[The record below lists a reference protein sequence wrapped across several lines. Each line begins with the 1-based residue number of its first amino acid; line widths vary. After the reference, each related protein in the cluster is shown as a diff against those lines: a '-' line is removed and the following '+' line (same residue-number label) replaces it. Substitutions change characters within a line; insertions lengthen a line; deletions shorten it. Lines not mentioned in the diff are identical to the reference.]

1 MSNAYP
7 ESEHSGAVDQ
17 MGEAI
22 DAAGWVE
29 RRQNLQIDEALD
41 SLRNSEQCY
50 RSVVEHLGEGMFV
63 AQNNIIVFSNRQA
76 SEIMRIPN
84 EELLRSDP
92 VQWIH
97 ADDQA
102 MVMDLRLKLRDKKQ
116 TLDQYEARHIG
127 RDGVVRW
134 LNIRPKSVAWSGG
147 MATLTF
153 FSEVTDRKAIL
164 EALQRSEER
173 YRAVI
178 EHSREGMFVVQHGKF
193 VFANARA
200 AELVRMEH
208 ADVLRDGYLHRIH
221 PDDQIMLN
229 DRRKRRTAGED
240 VPSRYEVRLLLP
252 DQEIRWLDIGVTVV
266 PWEGAPAF
274 LTFFSD
280 ITERKLAD
288 EELQR
293 TYSEREAILE
303 SALVGIVLSV
313 DRRHQWVN
321 AKFAEMVGLPREALI
336 GEESLQIYPDRTTWE
351 HHSEEQR
358 SALIASGTYSQE
370 CQLKRSNGDLFW
382 VQMAGQCVR
391 KNTPDSG
398 IIWTFLDITQRRQ
411 AEQDTRAALEQQ
423 RELNELR
430 SRFVAMT
437 SHEFRTPLATILS
450 STELLKYY
458 GDRLP
463 KAESLGILKSIEDSV
478 SRMAAMVDRVLL
490 LGKADARMLEFRPVR
505 LDVIATC
512 RSLVAQAL
520 AQHPHA
526 ACELVTQFDTQ
537 TLTGLFDEKLLRHIF
552 ENLLSNAIKYSPQG
566 GQIIFRVGTV
576 GGQVE
581 FEVADRGIGIPQD
594 ELAHLFSSFHRAS
607 NVGTIQGTGLG
618 LAIVK
623 NSVDLHGGVIRVNS
637 TLGEGTTFTV
647 RI

>member
-1 MSNAYP
+1 MSNP
-7 ESEHSGAVDQ
+7 NQESHHHGVVDQ

-22 DAAGWVE
+22 DGAGRVE
-29 RRQNLQIDEALD
+29 RRKNLHIDEALD

-63 AQNNIIVFSNRQA
+63 AQNNVVVFSNRQA
-76 SEIMRIPN
+76 SEIMRIPSD
-84 EELLRSDP
+84 ELLRSDP

-97 ADDQA
+97 ADDRA
-102 MVMDLRLKLRDKKQ
+102 MVLELRVKLREKKE
-116 TLDQYEARHIG
+116 TLDHYEARHIG

-134 LNIRPKSVAWSGG
+134 LNIRPKSVAWAGG

-153 FSEVTDRKAIL
+153 FSEITERKAML

-178 EHSREGMFVVQHGKF
+178 EHSREGMFVVQNGKF

-200 AELVRMEH
+200 AELVRMAH

-221 PDDQIMLN
+221 PEDQIMLN
-229 DRRKRRTAGED
+229 DRRKRRVAGEQ
-240 VPSRYEVRLLLP
+240 VPNHYEIRLLLP

-293 TYSEREAILE
+293 SYSEREAILD

-321 AKFAEMVGLPREALI
+321 AKFAEMVGHSREALI
-336 GEESLQIYPDRTTWE
+336 GQESVQIYPDRATWQRRG
-351 HHSEEQR
+351 EEQR
-358 SALIASGTYSQE
+358 RALIASGTFSEE
-370 CQLKRSNGDLFW
+370 CQLKRSNGELFW

-391 KNTPDSG
+391 KNAPDSG

-411 AEQDTRAALEQQ
+411 AEQDTRAAVEQQ

-463 KAESLGILKSIEDSV
+463 KSESLGILKSIEEGV

-490 LGKADARMLEFRPVR
+490 LGKADAQMLEFRPDQM
-505 LDVIATC
+505 DVIAMC
-512 RSLVAQAL
+512 RSLVAEAL
-520 AQHPHA
+520 AQYPDT
-526 ACELVTQFDTQ
+526 ACELVMQFGEQ

-552 ENLLSNAIKYSPQG
+552 GNLLSNALKYSPQG
-566 GQIIFRVGTV
+566 GQVTFRIGTV
-576 GGQVE
+576 SGQVE

-623 NSVDLHGGVIRVNS
+623 NSVDLHGGSIRVHS